1 MKKIVS
7 VLAISALALGS
18 VFAEISLSFTQRSYV
33 SKKTGKQVVKFDL
46 DGDDEL
52 SGAGDCVT
60 FEFSNEVAGVVLDF
74 DPIATA
80 KSLPGLH
87 EYYGWVNVLDGA
99 LTFQSGVWDTVN
111 THELDDDGGYW
122 DDAQYAKYGLGVRDG
137 IIAQNIAN
145 LTAFVLEDDA
155 DDLVADPGL
164 AFAATYNNTDLG
176 LFVTAAAIRNAN
188 GYVGNGE
195 KSKDDCYAGFA
206 LEAGF
211 SLPDL
216 LNLNLIVKNQAKET
230 FAVGLFA
237 ELVAVKNF
245 DVLFG
250 ASFGT
255 ASKKSLIS
263 KSYVGADGNPVEGR
277 IDDDTGEV
285 LSYQSSAYNE
295 LGFDLR
301 ARWQITNRVALT
313 TMNNVSYTKWS
324 EADEGVLSVW
334 DMLSVSAKAN
344 DTIRLTATAEWDY
357 ADISQNGIGE
367 LSLIPGIEISVAEE
381 ARFTTGFIA
390 NFDGFGSGVDN
401 VGAKSFAIPFIFHV
415 GL

>member
-18 VFAEISLSFTQRSYV
+18 VFAEISLSFTQRSYL
-33 SKKTGKQVVKFDL
+33 SKKTGDKVVKFDL

-60 FEFSNEVAGVVLDF
+60 FEFSNEAAGIVLDV
-74 DPIATA
+74 DPDASKKGGAFAAAI
-80 KSLPGLH
+80 H
-87 EYYGWVNVLDGA
+87 QYYGWVNMFDGA
-99 LTFQSGVWDTVN
+99 FSFQGGVWDVTRTN
-111 THELDDDGGYW
+111 RMKQDEGDW
-122 DDAQYAKYGLGVRDG
+122 DSAQYEKYKLGVRDG
-137 IIAQNIAN
+137 LIARKIAN
-145 LTAFVLEDDA
+145 LTAFVLDHQGVGEADA
-155 DDLVADPGL
+155 DPDLAL
-164 AFAATYNNTDLG
+164 AATYNNGDLG
-176 LFVTAAAIRNAN
+176 LFVTAAAIRNKD
-188 GYVGNGE
+188 GYAGNGGN
-195 KSKDDCYAGFA
+195 DDCFAGFA

-211 SLPDL
+211 ALPDL

-230 FAVGLFA
+230 FGAGLFA
-237 ELVAVKNF
+237 ELVAVKDL

-255 ASKKSLIS
+255 ASKSSAIGH
-263 KSYVGADGNPVEGR
+263 SYSDEINEDEDG
-277 IDDDTGEV
+277 
-285 LSYQSSAYNE
+285 YQWIVSSAYNE

-313 TMNNVSYTKWS
+313 TMNNVSYRKWS
-324 EADEGVLSVW
+324 EADEGVLGVW